1 MTKRAGFSLAVLATA
16 ILLLCQNAPRAFAQD
31 YPPDQP
37 EYQQGDQDPPT
48 RAGRLSFTEGSVS
61 FQPGGEGDWLDAVR
75 NRPLTV
81 GDNLWVDRDSR
92 AEIQIGSTSIRLG
105 PETSVTFLDL
115 GNNVTQLRLSLGSV
129 YVRVRRFDGDDAFEV
144 DTPNL
149 AFNVN
154 RAGTYRI
161 DTNENGDQTIADVF
175 RGEAEIT
182 GSGNSYRLDEGQEGT
197 FSGTDQLSY
206 DVSDIQSPDDFGR
219 WAESRDERMDRAR
232 SREYVSQDMTG
243 YEDLDDYG
251 SWRNDPEYGNVWQ
264 PAGIPGDWA
273 PYRYGHWA
281 YVSPWGWTW
290 VEDEPWGFAPFHY
303 GRWAFVRS
311 SWCWVPGP
319 VAVAPVYAPALVAF
333 VGGAGFSVGIGIG
346 SEPVGW
352 FPLGPR
358 EVYVPWYR
366 SSPRYVQNVNVTNTR
381 VSVVQ
386 VTNVYN
392 NYTTNHVTNVT
403 YVNRHVNNSVTVVN
417 HDTFV
422 NARPVNRNIQ
432 RVDAR
437 QLANAR
443 VTPAVV
449 RNVRPSRQSFQ
460 GVAHPVQY
468 RPPQQAISRPVVAT
482 RQPVV
487 YNRPANR
494 PNGGPGGA
502 ARPTPPPVRTVHA
515 APPAQVQPLQRGARG
530 GPNPPAPGGRP
541 GQRNGQGNR
550 PGQPNNPGNRP
561 GQPNGAENR
570 PGQPNNGQPN
580 GQPNRPVQP
589 NAPENRGAA
598 PRPAQPNNGPEN
610 RPGQPNRPDNR
621 GAAPRPGQPN
631 NGPDNRPGQPNG
643 QPNRPGQPN
652 APENR
657 GAAPRPGQPNN
668 GPDNRPDNRPGE
680 PNNRNVPRPGGP
692 GNGNPGARPNDNAPR
707 PGAPDNRPAPPE
719 TRNAPGD
726 NGRPGAPDNRNV
738 PAPNN
743 HNVPRPPSAN
753 SPEQQPRQYPGTRPE
768 NNRPQEPP
776 QARPDNRPESPQ
788 MRPQQPSRPP
798 ETPQTRPEQPAR
810 PPETRQQQPPQ
821 SRPDMQRNSPPP
833 QARPAEP
840 PPQREARPM
849 PPPERESRPA
859 PPPQREARPMP
870 PPERE
875 SRPAPPQRESRP
887 AEPPPQRESRPAPPP
902 QRENHPAPPPKD
914 RDKEPPKSH

>member
-1 MTKRAGFSLAVLATA
+1 MNKRAGFSLAVLATA
-16 ILLLCQNAPRAFAQD
+16 ILLLCQFSPRAFAQDQD

-37 EYQQGDQDPPT
+37 QYQQGEQDPPT
-48 RAGRLSFTEGSVS
+48 RAGRLSYIEGSVS

-81 GDNLWVDRDSR
+81 GDNLWVDKDSR

-105 PETSVTFLDL
+105 PETSITFLNL

-129 YVRVRRFDGDDAFEV
+129 YFRVRRFDGDDAFEV

-154 RAGTYRI
+154 RAGAYRV
-161 DTNENGDQTIADVF
+161 DTNENGDQTIASVY

-182 GSGNSYRLDEGQEGT
+182 GAGNSYRLDEGQEGT

-206 DVSDIQSPDDFGR
+206 DVGEIESPDDFGR
-219 WAESRDERMDRAR
+219 WAQSRDEREDRAR
-232 SREYVSQDMTG
+232 SREYVSEDMTG

-251 SWRNDPEYGNVWQ
+251 RWRNDPEYGNVWQ
-264 PAGIPGDWA
+264 PVGVPGDWA

-303 GRWAFVRS
+303 GRWAFVES

-333 VGGAGFSVGIGIG
+333 VGGAGFSVGIGVG
-346 SEPVGW
+346 SAPVGW

-358 EVYVPWYR
+358 EVYVPWYHT
-366 SSPRYVQNVNVTNTR
+366 SPRYVQNVNVTNTR
-381 VSVVQ
+381 VTVVQ

-403 YVNRHVNNSVTVVN
+403 YVNQHVNNSVTVVN

-422 NARPVNRNIQ
+422 NARPVNSNLQ

-443 VTPAVV
+443 VTPAAV
-449 RNVRPSRQSFQ
+449 RNVQPSRQSYM
-460 GVAHPVQY
+460 GTARTVQY
-468 RPPQQAISRPVVAT
+468 RPPQQALSRPVVAT

-494 PNGGPGGA
+494 PNAVPGA
-502 ARPTPPPVRTVHA
+502 VRPAPPPVRTVRA
-515 APPAQVQPLQRGARG
+515 APPAQVKALQPGARG
-530 GPNPPAPGGRP
+530 GPNPPAPGARR
-541 GQRNGQGNR
+541 GQLNAPANR
-550 PGQPNNPGNRP
+550 PS
-561 GQPNGAENR
+561 QPNGAE
-570 PGQPNNGQPN
+570 
-580 GQPNRPVQP
+580 
-589 NAPENRGAA
+589 
-598 PRPAQPNNGPEN
+598 
-610 RPGQPNRPDNR
+610 
-621 GAAPRPGQPN
+621 
-631 NGPDNRPGQPNG
+631 NRPGQPNG

-652 APENR
+652 APDNR
-657 GAAPRPGQPNN
+657 GVAPRPGQPNN
-668 GPDNRPDNRPGE
+668 GPENRPGQ
-680 PNNRNVPRPGGP
+680 PNNNPRPGGPGNRNVPRPGGP
-692 GNGNPGARPNDNAPR
+692 NNAAPSNAVPNNGGPNNNAPGRPNENAPR

-726 NGRPGAPDNRNV
+726 NGRPAAPENRNV
-738 PAPNN
+738 PSPNN
-743 HNVPRPPSAN
+743 HNVPRPPSATT
-753 SPEQQPRQYPGTRPE
+753 PEQQPRQYPGTRPE

-776 QARPDNRPESPQ
+776 QARPENNRPQEVPQ
-788 MRPQQPSRPP
+788 ARPENNRPP

-810 PPETRQQQPPQ
+810 PPETRQQTPPQ
-821 SRPDMQRNSPPP
+821 SRPDMERNTPPP
-833 QARPAEP
+833 QA
-840 PPQREARPM
+840 
-849 PPPERESRPA
+849 
-859 PPPQREARPMP
+859 
-870 PPERE
+870 
-875 SRPAPPQRESRP
+875 RP

-902 QRENHPAPPPKD
+902 QRESRPAPPPQRESRPAEPQRENHPTPPPKD
-914 RDKEPPKSH
+914 KDKEPPRGR